1 MVLRAKILSK
11 LHRYYDAL
19 EDLNKSLKIEP
30 GNPQSLIGKA
40 DCLRALNQFPEAI
53 KIYSELLDVGWDSEV
68 VLKRA
73 IGHIENSCPNE
84 ALLDLNRLIQRTPNN
99 SEAYLFKGLAFSKM
113 KNYNEAILA
122 FEQAIKFNSSRKATT
137 KALYEVSKL
146 KIELGDY
153 YGASYTLERAGT
165 LDVDHRVIEKLKV
178 FTEGA
183 TAIMKKK
190 YKRGI
195 ENLNYLSRKEHL
207 S

>member
-1 MVLRAKILSK
+1 M
-11 LHRYYDAL
+11 
-19 EDLNKSLKIEP
+19 
-30 GNPQSLIGKA
+30 
-40 DCLRALNQFPEAI
+40 
-53 KIYSELLDVGWDSEV
+53 
-68 VLKRA
+68 LKRA
-73 IGHIENSCPNE
+73 IGHIQNNCPNE

-122 FEQAIKFNSSRKATT
+122 YEQAIKFNSSRKATT

-146 KIELGDY
+146 KIQLGDY
-153 YGASYTLERAGT
+153 YGASYTLERAST
-165 LDVDHRVIEKLKV
+165 LDVDQKVIDKLKV

-195 ENLNYLSRKEHL
+195 
-207 S
+207 